1 MKKRPLDTMVKRRE
15 KMKNQKFFKTQ
26 LKRQVDIRKYMV
38 IRIKKGITFKG
49 SHSKDHRSFK

>member
-38 IRIKKGITFKG
+38 IRIKKRYNF
-49 SHSKDHRSFK
+49 

>member
-1 MKKRPLDTMVKRRE
+1 MVKRRE

-38 IRIKKGITFKG
+38 IRIKKRYNF
-49 SHSKDHRSFK
+49 